1 MSLYLVQLACC
12 GGPGQDCNDCIVFV
26 FVGGMLVIMSSLVA
40 CDLTWN
46 QAVFSSLAAG
56 QLCYK
61 SVW

>member
-12 GGPGQDCNDCIVFV
+12 GGPGQDCIVLV
-26 FVGGMLVIMSSLVA
+26 FVGGMLVIMSGLVA

-56 QLCYK
+56 QPCYK